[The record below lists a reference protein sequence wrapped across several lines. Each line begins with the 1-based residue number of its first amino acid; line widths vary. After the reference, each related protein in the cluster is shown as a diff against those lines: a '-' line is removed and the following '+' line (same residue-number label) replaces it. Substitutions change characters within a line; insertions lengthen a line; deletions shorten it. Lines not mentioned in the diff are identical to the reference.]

1 MRTKRAIKIFL
12 SDSIPE
18 ILIIFLG
25 LFRIKFFLEYLGSET
40 LGLYQLYGQLFMYL
54 ALAEAGFTTASLYSL
69 YKPIAS
75 NDKDKINQLL
85 SGTNRIFKIIGS
97 IMILIGIVLSFFV
110 TFFIKEYTFST
121 FFIQSTFLLFLIL
134 NVIHYFFTP
143 HVILYD
149 AEQKKYIPNF
159 IQQIGLIIKTSTE
172 IILLLLGFDLY
183 NILITSIFIILI
195 TNIIIRKKSLYDH
208 PWLNLKSKKD
218 FGMWDGT
225 KHLIVHKIGGIVA
238 NNIDIVLV
246 AKFLGLSQVVI
257 YSAYNYILNVVVKLI
272 GKITVSLNS
281 IIGNALI
288 TDSDDKKYSIFLEL
302 NSFMFFI
309 ATIICSSLLF
319 SITPFI
325 NIFYGNEV
333 VAGQIVMILFVL
345 ILFYR
350 IIRLTCGIYSNS
362 GGLFKQTKICTISES
377 VINLTLSLILVRFLG
392 MSGLLLSTII
402 SYIFADFILKP
413 RIIHK
418 WIFKK
423 GAGSYYFNCSK
434 YFIIFI
440 FVALLNIY
448 LFSPRVEINNLI
460 TWFSFSSLIFI
471 INTVITFICYII
483 INQLD
488 SFKRVIKILRKEEKG
503 EV

>member
-159 IQQIGLIIKTSTE
+159 IQQIGLIIKT
-172 IILLLLGFDLY
+172 ILRLYIASCFDL
-183 NILITSIFIILI
+183 
-195 TNIIIRKKSLYDH
+195 LY
-208 PWLNLKSKKD
+208 
-218 FGMWDGT
+218 
-225 KHLIVHKIGGIVA
+225 
-238 NNIDIVLV
+238 
-246 AKFLGLSQVVI
+246 
-257 YSAYNYILNVVVKLI
+257 
-272 GKITVSLNS
+272 
-281 IIGNALI
+281 
-288 TDSDDKKYSIFLEL
+288 
-302 NSFMFFI
+302 
-309 ATIICSSLLF
+309 
-319 SITPFI
+319 
-325 NIFYGNEV
+325 
-333 VAGQIVMILFVL
+333 
-345 ILFYR
+345 
-350 IIRLTCGIYSNS
+350 
-362 GGLFKQTKICTISES
+362 
-377 VINLTLSLILVRFLG
+377 
-392 MSGLLLSTII
+392 
-402 SYIFADFILKP
+402 
-413 RIIHK
+413 
-418 WIFKK
+418 
-423 GAGSYYFNCSK
+423 
-434 YFIIFI
+434 
-440 FVALLNIY
+440 
-448 LFSPRVEINNLI
+448 
-460 TWFSFSSLIFI
+460 
-471 INTVITFICYII
+471 
-483 INQLD
+483 
-488 SFKRVIKILRKEEKG
+488 
-503 EV
+503 